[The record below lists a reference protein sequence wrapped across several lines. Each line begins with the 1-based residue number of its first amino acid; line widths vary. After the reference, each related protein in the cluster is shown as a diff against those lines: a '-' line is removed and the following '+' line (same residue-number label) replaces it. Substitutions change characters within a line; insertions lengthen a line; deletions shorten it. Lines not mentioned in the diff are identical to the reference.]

1 MNIRNLDRYLYLFL
15 VFKRLQT
22 NCYTIVCM
30 YRYYWKNSHIF
41 GISEIWR
48 DGFLLSVIQNITCP
62 NNTVEWNVIN
72 SKVIWVW
79 KSKQDG
85 MTRRGKYT
93 NDDIYVIMKRSFF
106 ALSIFFCVAVVLA
119 IYLLSSPH
127 TIFDNTV

>member
-1 MNIRNLDRYLYLFL
+1 MKNLDRYLYLF
-15 VFKRLQT
+15 VAFKRLQT

-79 KSKQDG
+79 RREKDVLKR
-85 MTRRGKYT
+85 RRGKCT
-93 NDDIYVIMKRSFF
+93 NDDIYVIMNRIFLM
-106 ALSIFFCVAVVLA
+106 LSIFFCVVLVLA
-119 IYLLSSPH
+119 NYLLSSPH
-127 TIFDNTV
+127 TILYNMV

>member
-1 MNIRNLDRYLYLFL
+1 
-15 VFKRLQT
+15 
-22 NCYTIVCM
+22 M

-48 DGFLLSVIQNITCP
+48 AGFLLSVVQNITCP

-72 SKVIWVW
+72 SKVIWAGGENTKEW
-79 KSKQDG
+79 GEQEEG
-85 MTRRGKYT
+85 EYT
-93 NDDIYVIMKRSFF
+93 NDDIYVVMNRIFF
-106 ALSIFFCVAVVLA
+106 VLSIFFCVIVVVLA